1 MQPCC
6 FSPAAMTER
15 PYAESAARNAGP
27 IIEILEH
34 EFRDCR
40 SVLEIG
46 SGTGQHAVTFA
57 AALAHLH
64 WQTSDLEQ
72 NHAGINAWIESSRLD
87 NVQAPLSMD
96 VRTAEVRADSFDAV
110 FSSNTAH
117 IMGIDAV
124 ERMYSLVAA
133 ALREGGVFCLY
144 GPFRCDGEFNSRSNA
159 DFDADLRGRDPEM
172 GVRDLETLD
181 KFAAAN
187 GLRRQRLYAVPSN
200 NYVAVWHKQG
210 GRSQ

>member
-1 MQPCC
+1 
-6 FSPAAMTER
+6 MTEK
-15 PYAESAARNAGP
+15 PYSDYAARNAGP
-27 IIEILEH
+27 IIEILKR
-34 EFRDCR
+34 EFRDCQ

-64 WQTSDLEQ
+64 WQTSDLDA
-72 NHAGINAWIESSRLD
+72 NHAGINAWIESSGLG
-87 NVQAPLSMD
+87 NVRAPLSID
-96 VRTAEVRADSFDAV
+96 VRTAELDAGSYGAA

-124 ERMYSLVAA
+124 ARMYSLIGTT
-133 ALREGGVFCLY
+133 LREEGVFCLY
-144 GPFRCDGEFNSRSNA
+144 GPFKCDGEFNTRSNA
-159 DFDADLRGRDPEM
+159 DFDADLRGRDPQM

-181 KFAAAN
+181 EFAAAS

-200 NYVAVWHKQG
+200 NYVAVWQKQAD
-210 GRSQ
+210 RP